1 MAGVIS
7 RTNHMNFWLVA
18 ALALLL
24 GFVPCGGMLAR
35 AKTME
40 RFVAMQMAGT
50 LTSLILLLLAQGPGQ
65 PSFCDLALAFALLTF
80 PAGLLFA
87 HFYERRL

>member
-1 MAGVIS
+1 
-7 RTNHMNFWLVA
+7 MNLWLLA

-24 GFVPCGGMLAR
+24 GFVPCGWVLAR
-35 AKTME
+35 ARTTE

-50 LTSLILLLLAQGPGQ
+50 LTALILFLLAQGFHQ
-65 PSFCDLALAFALLTF
+65 PTFGDLALAFALLSF

-87 HFYERRL
+87 HFYERWL